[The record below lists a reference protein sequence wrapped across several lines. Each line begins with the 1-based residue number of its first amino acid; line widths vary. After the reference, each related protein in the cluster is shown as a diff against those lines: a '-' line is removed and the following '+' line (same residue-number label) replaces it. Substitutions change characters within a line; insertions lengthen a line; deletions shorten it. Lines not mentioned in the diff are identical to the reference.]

1 MKKKKTRFQNLKRE
15 RLKER
20 KREEEGEICFL
31 STWEKTHARFLITLV
46 FSYQKHVAN
55 ILTLTAFAVLDL
67 KIKIKLQT
75 VLLSFSLVIL
85 ASSLD

>member
-1 MKKKKTRFQNLKRE
+1 MKKKKTKFQNLKRE
-15 RLKER
+15 R
-20 KREEEGEICFL
+20 KREREKEICFL

-67 KIKIKLQT
+67 KIKIKNCRLF
-75 VLLSFSLVIL
+75 FSLFL
-85 ASSLD
+85 LLFSLPV